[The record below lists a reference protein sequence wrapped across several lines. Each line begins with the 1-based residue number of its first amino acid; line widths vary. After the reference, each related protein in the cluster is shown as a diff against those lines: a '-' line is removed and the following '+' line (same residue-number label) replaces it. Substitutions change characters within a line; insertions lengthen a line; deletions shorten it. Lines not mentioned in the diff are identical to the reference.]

1 MSQSA
6 LPDIHALPQPGQA
19 IKTYKNYLKTLAS
32 DLKTRFEANED
43 IRSLVTLRSQRIDEL
58 LQGIWQSY
66 QWGDDISLIAVGG
79 YGRGELHPYSDID
92 LLILTSDNSHDYR
105 ENIENL
111 ITLLWDINLEIGH
124 SVRSLSE
131 CTKTAEEDITVATN
145 LMESRT
151 LAGNANLH
159 TELMTRVGPENI

>member
-1 MSQSA
+1 MSQCA
-6 LPDIHALPQPGQA
+6 LPDIHALPQPGQS

-32 DLKTRFEANED
+32 DLKTSFEAGEN
-43 IRSLVTLRSQRIDEL
+43 IRTLVTLRSQRIDEL

-66 QWGDDISLIAVGG
+66 QWAGDITLIAVGG

-92 LLILTSDNSHDYR
+92 LLILTSDDCADYR
-105 ENIENL
+105 ENIESL

-124 SVRSLSE
+124 SVRNMSE
-131 CTKTAEEDITVATN
+131 CCQTAADDITVATN

-151 LAGNANLH
+151 G
-159 TELMTRVGPENI
+159 TQC